1 MRSRNIFRC
10 LNRNNHSALKIPLRR
25 DFLRQKNMRTVSLM
39 MGIYIDEIKY
49 NAIVM
54 KKFECLVK
62 KIPNQACILLS
73 NRQMLYREMYVCID
87 LFMPE
92 SEC

>member
-25 DFLRQKNMRTVSLM
+25 DFLRQKNIHTVGLV

-49 NAIVM
+49 NAIAM
-54 KKFECLVK
+54 KEFEYLVK
-62 KIPNQACILLS
+62 KIPN
-73 NRQMLYREMYVCID
+73 
-87 LFMPE
+87 
-92 SEC
+92 